1 MKNTFSVAPEDSPLH
16 LASTQHLDLAWLW
29 PRVPVGEALVLAGFE
44 RIPSM
49 LQRCPDFR
57 HGRSTAWA
65 FDLLERR
72 NPALFARMAREVAS
86 GRLELLGGWWVE
98 ADEVMPGTESL
109 LRQGM
114 YGQWYFRSRFGRIAT
129 VGCNPD
135 CFGHGHALPQ
145 LFNQVGIDSV
155 YYLRCLPPDADGKA
169 RSMFR
174 WTGPDDS
181 GVVVLGGN
189 WQNPMLRPEAWER
202 RLEEPVTDSNSF
214 LVCGFRSDR
223 RVNLDPRWFDRIEAY
238 RKRYSRPIVWSRF
251 DEIVGRARQTDLPVV
266 AGELGFTYSG
276 TFTSEGGLK
285 SANRAQ
291 ESRLRRAETWNL
303 QNMRF
308 GGVDA
313 QPLIDA
319 CWRDVLLNQ
328 FHDIQAGSG
337 SADMHAEAHALHGE
351 VAARLTE
358 IEANVWTNVLRED
371 GDSVVVMNPDL
382 RDRAGGFELPGRG
395 KPLITAAGRPLPRQV
410 VARPDGQTYTAYI
423 IEDPV
428 PANGGVAFRLSDKDA
443 PQDPQGVTAEVDAE
457 SVTLDNGRLR
467 VVIRRRDAA
476 CVSMKLEGREWV
488 AEDGAFCRLAG
499 YEDMLED
506 GGDDE
511 HRWEP
516 WNIRRTGRVF
526 DASVTVDAEGVSS
539 GPCLA
544 SLFCVWEMNTGERPT
559 RLLLEYRLWKDADAL
574 QLRIT
579 GDWQG
584 RGCLLKM
591 ENDIAGGLSTVD
603 VDMPGG
609 VTSRPAMPPGRPAS
623 TANATTEDGLTP
635 LKQDKD
641 PDQVMVQWVDGRLA
655 DGSGGVAFLN
665 DGRHGY
671 DARPEGI
678 GLSLLRGPRI
688 RAQEFTG
695 LGPVACQFDIV
706 PHDGDW
712 RDAGIDSRAEI
723 LHHPLLPL
731 PGRRRPPQSLLRLSG
746 DPVTVLACKQ
756 ASFGPWLVV
765 RLHERHHRKATVRFQ
780 FNVPVTDVRTGTAL
794 EDCGEAFS
802 PVQGNEYVDTL
813 RPDEIRTW
821 LFGLDSFL
829 G

>member
-1 MKNTFSVAPEDSPLH
+1 MTLH

-29 PRVPVGEALVLAGFE
+29 PRVTMGEELILAGFE

-49 LQRCPDFR
+49 LQCCPDFR

-65 FDLLERR
+65 FDLLERQK
-72 NPALFARMAREVAS
+72 PALFAQMAREVAS

-109 LRQGM
+109 IRQGM

-155 YYLRCLPPDADGKA
+155 YYLRCLPLDTDGKPLA
-169 RSMFR
+169 MFR
-174 WTGPDDS
+174 WTGPDAS
-181 GVVVLGGN
+181 EVVVLGGN

-202 RLEEPVTDSNSF
+202 RLEEPITGSNNF
-214 LVCGFRSDR
+214 MVCGFRSDR

-238 RKRYSRPIVWSRF
+238 RQRFSRPIVWSRF
-251 DEIVGRARQTDLPVV
+251 DEIVGRARQTPLPVV
-266 AGELGFTYSG
+266 DGELGFTYSG
-276 TFTSEGGLK
+276 TFTSEGRLK
-285 SANRAQ
+285 SANRTL
-291 ESRLRRAETWNL
+291 ESRLRQIEIWNL
-303 QNMRF
+303 QNMHF

-337 SADMHAEAHALHGE
+337 SADMHTEAHVLHGE
-351 VAARLTE
+351 VAARLAE
-358 IEANVWTNVLRED
+358 IEGNIWTNVLRED

-382 RDRAGGFELPGRG
+382 RDRAGWIELPGRVE
-395 KPLITAAGRPLPRQV
+395 PLTTGAGTPLPRQV
-410 VARPDGQTYTAYI
+410 VSPAEGQEYTAYL

-428 PANGGVAFRLSDKDA
+428 PANGGVDFRLSDADVPHEA
-443 PQDPQGVTAEVDAE
+443 QTVLAQVEAET
-457 SVTLDNGRLR
+457 VTLDNGCLR
-467 VVIRRRDAA
+467 AVIRRRDGA
-476 CVSMKLEGREWV
+476 CVSMMVKGREWV
-488 AEDGAFCRLAG
+488 ANGGAFCRLVG
-499 YEDMLED
+499 YEDMLEE
-506 GGDDE
+506 GGEDV

-526 DASVTVDAEGVSS
+526 ESSVFVDAKGVSS
-539 GPCLA
+539 GSCLA
-544 SLFCVWEMNTGERPT
+544 SVSFVWEMKTGEHTT
-559 RLLLEYRLWKDADAL
+559 RLLLEYRLWKNADAL
-574 QLRIT
+574 QVRIS
-579 GDWQG
+579 GDWQA

-591 ENDIAGGLSTVD
+591 ENDIAGGISTVA

-609 VTSRPAMPPGRPAS
+609 VTLRPAKLPGQQAS
-623 TANATTEDGLTP
+623 NANLTTEDGLIP

-641 PDQVMVQWVDGRLA
+641 PDQVMVKWVDGCLA

-678 GLSLLRGPRI
+678 GLSLLRSPRI
-688 RAQEFTG
+688 RAEETTG
-695 LGPVACQFDIV
+695 LGAVACQFEIV
-706 PHDGDW
+706 PHEGDW
-712 RDAGIDSRAEI
+712 RDAGIDQRAEI

-731 PGRRRPPQSLLRLSG
+731 PGRRRPPCPLLRLSG
-746 DPVTVLACKQ
+746 DPVSVLACKQ

-765 RLHERHHRKATVRFQ
+765 RLHERHHRKARVCFQ
-780 FNVPVTDVRTGTAL
+780 FNVPVVDVRICTAL
-794 EDCGEAFS
+794 EDCGEAFN
-802 PVQGNEYVDTL
+802 PVEGNEFEDTL